1 MAFTLSDVIVKLCG
15 PKKQTI
21 CSRQIASQ
29 IDSSIQFFTYIDLG
43 VITMQVQ
50 LAEIKNK
57 MSEYVR
63 AVQNGSTF
71 EITVR
76 GVPVAMLMP
85 IAKPSSKSGFQE
97 RVMSL
102 MANPEAP
109 KLDITAALQEGRK

>member
-1 MAFTLSDVIVKLCG
+1 MWEF
-15 PKKQTI
+15 
-21 CSRQIASQ
+21 
-29 IDSSIQFFTYIDLG
+29 
-43 VITMQVQ
+43 ITMQVQ

-85 IAKPSSKSGFQE
+85 IAKPASKSGFQE
-97 RVMSL
+97 RVLSL

-109 KLDITAALQEGRK
+109 KLDITTALQEGRK